1 MTGEAGVLTAVVE
14 VDTTTLFS
22 VQPRLKRQS
31 CHVTQTRPDVGST
44 SAAGN
49 GKKRRPW
56 ALRTWTSDTVTGAPN
71 VAPPSADTT
80 EPMLCEPRR
89 YDERGSSPV
98 GRTTG
103 SAPTASETGRAT
115 GVIPVR
121 RSAPGRGE
129 DVAAEVVRVREVA
142 AAAEGLVDQAMR
154 AIQFLSSVLPPL
166 PVASVATIG
175 THSGRPPSLERLT
188 VRGAWWAP
196 RSRAWR

>member
-1 MTGEAGVLTAVVE
+1 MTRAGGVHERPSSE

-80 EPMLCEPRR
+80 EPMLCVPRR
-89 YDERGSSPV
+89 YATTSSPV

-115 GVIPVR
+115 GVVQV
-121 RSAPGRGE
+121 S
-129 DVAAEVVRVREVA
+129 
-142 AAAEGLVDQAMR
+142 L
-154 AIQFLSSVLPPL
+154 
-166 PVASVATIG
+166 
-175 THSGRPPSLERLT
+175 PSLEDTTASVSSRRLS
-188 VRGAWWAP
+188 VYAR
-196 RSRAWR
+196 